1 MKKLTL
7 NIEDNKFKA
16 FLSFIKTLDYVNI
29 QEEEA
34 VSDAQK
40 EEVLRRLEFIENG
53 EMKTRTWEEAKADL
67 FKK

>member
-7 NIEDNKFKA
+7 NIEESKYKA

-29 QEEEA
+29 HEEEA
-34 VSDAQK
+34 VSDIQK
-40 EEVLRRLEFIENG
+40 EEVLRRLKLIESG
-53 EMKTRTWEEAKADL
+53 KMKTRTWEEAKAEL